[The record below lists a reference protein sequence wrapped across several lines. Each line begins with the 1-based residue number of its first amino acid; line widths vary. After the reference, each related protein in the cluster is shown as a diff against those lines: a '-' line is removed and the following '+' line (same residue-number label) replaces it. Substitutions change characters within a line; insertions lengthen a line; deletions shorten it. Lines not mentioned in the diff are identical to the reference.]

1 MASAPLLPLYFPRTE
16 IGLRKARGITA
27 VVELP
32 GLLHLLGLPGGAEG
46 LDGQAALSP
55 THGGFD

>member
-16 IGLRKARGITA
+16 MGLRKACGFTV

-32 GLLHLLGLPGGAEG
+32 GLLHLLGLPGLRAWMGEQ
-46 LDGQAALSP
+46 L
-55 THGGFD
+55 